1 MATEPGRDPRN
12 LADHVGVLRRRV
24 SVIAAV
30 TAVAVLAALGWSL
43 RQPERYRATTQVL
56 VSQEVPT
63 AADPLPDQQIETR
76 RTDPLRVMQNE
87 VRLASSDLV
96 KERTARAVGDPV
108 TGSVT
113 NPRDT
118 DVVSIAATASSAE
131 RAAELAGAWATAYL
145 EVRDDD
151 LSDRL
156 VRSSEQIERNVAD
169 IDERLAAI
177 DTELAGST
185 GERRAAL
192 EAERAT
198 LADQRAVWDQQRRV
212 IEANAEVAR
221 ASSARVIDIA
231 SAPGGPFQP
240 TTTRNLV
247 LALLV
252 GLSLGLV
259 AAYALDAL
267 DDRIRS
273 PADLRRLIGL
283 PVLGR
288 IAPATTGLT
297 AVTTDDPSAVR
308 LDAVELAD
316 LALDPAILD
325 APAPGDAHVLLVAAG
340 TRASDA
346 RQKLEAL
353 DRLGIRLA
361 GTALIARRATRGA
374 DTRGDV
380 SRTTAGGGDQR
391 TTRAGERLPS

>member
-12 LADHVGVLRRRV
+12 LGDHVGVLRRRV
-24 SVIAAV
+24 WVIAAV
-30 TAVAVLAALGWSL
+30 TAVALLAALGWSM

-63 AADPLPDQQIETR
+63 AADPLPDQQVETR

-96 KERTARAVGDPV
+96 KERTAQAVGSPV

-118 DVVSIAATASSAE
+118 DVVSIAATGSSAE

-156 VRSSEQIERNVAD
+156 VRSSEQIERNVTE
-169 IDERLAAI
+169 IDARLGAI
-177 DTELAGST
+177 DAELTGST

-198 LADQRAVWDQQRRV
+198 LADQRAMWDQQRRV
-212 IEANAEVAR
+212 VEANAEVAR
-221 ASSARVIDIA
+221 ASSARVIDTA
-231 SAPGGPFQP
+231 SVPGGPFQP
-240 TTTRNLV
+240 TTSRNLV

-259 AAYALDAL
+259 AAYAVDAL

-288 IAPATTGLT
+288 IAPGATGLT

-308 LDAVELAD
+308 LDAPELAD

-340 TRASDA
+340 TRASA
-346 RQKLEAL
+346 AHEKLDAL

-361 GTALIARRATRGA
+361 GTALIAPRATRGSEA
-374 DTRGDV
+374 RGDV
-380 SRTTAGGGDQR
+380 ASAPAGGDQR
-391 TTRAGERLPS
+391 NTRAGERLPS